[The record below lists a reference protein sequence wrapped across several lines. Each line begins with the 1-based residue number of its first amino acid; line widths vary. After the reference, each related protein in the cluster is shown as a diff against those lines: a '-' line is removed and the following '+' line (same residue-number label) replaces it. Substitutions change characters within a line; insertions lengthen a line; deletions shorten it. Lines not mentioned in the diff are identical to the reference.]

1 MKKIIAFDLDDTL
14 CYRPKNIEHLGKD
27 KYDFCKPI
35 QEMIDLCNKL
45 SGEGHTIVIYTA
57 RGMVTFNGDVKK
69 IYENLYDKTISDL
82 NSWGVKYDRLIMGKI
97 HYDYLIDDKALD
109 LEFAKNNLINLI
121 KDK

>member
-14 CYRPKNIEHLGKD
+14 CYRPKDVEHLGKD
-27 KYDFCKPI
+27 KYNFCKPI
-35 QEMIDLCNKL
+35 EQMVGLCNKL
-45 SGEGHTIVIYTA
+45 YDQGHSIVIYTA
-57 RGMVTFNGDVKK
+57 RGMMTFNGDVKK

-82 NSWGVKYDRLIMGKI
+82 NSWGVKYNQLVMGKI

-109 LEFAKNNLINLI
+109 LEFAKNNLLNLI